1 MTIHE
6 HGTPFCVR
14 QVSKFS
20 IFFSF
25 QPLQIILTNVPRH
38 SPYNVHLRYPA
49 NVQANSTPANA
60 PPGALHPDAPGPFDP
75 IAPLSGQMKDLGIEQ
90 KDMLD
95 ARLDA
100 VSRGKESILGS

>member
-1 MTIHE
+1 MTILE
-6 HGTPFCVR
+6 HGTPFSVLVKY
-14 QVSKFS
+14 QN
-20 IFFSF
+20 IFKT
-25 QPLQIILTNVPRH
+25 LQIILTNVPCY

-49 NVQANSTPANA
+49 NVQANSTSANA

-75 IAPLSGQMKDLGIEQ
+75 ITPLSGQMKDLAIEQ

>member
-1 MTIHE
+1 
-6 HGTPFCVR
+6 V
-14 QVSKFS
+14 
-20 IFFSF
+20 
-25 QPLQIILTNVPRH
+25 
-38 SPYNVHLRYPA
+38 
-49 NVQANSTPANA
+49 NA

-75 IAPLSGQMKDLGIEQ
+75 ITPLSGQMKDLAIEQ